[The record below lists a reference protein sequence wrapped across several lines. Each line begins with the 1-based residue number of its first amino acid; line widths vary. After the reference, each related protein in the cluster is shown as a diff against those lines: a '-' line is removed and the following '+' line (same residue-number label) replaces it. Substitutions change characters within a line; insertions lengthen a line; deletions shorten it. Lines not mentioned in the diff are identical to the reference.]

1 MEANNELMVSENR
14 DLNSRD
20 RMHGRYGGRFP
31 WHECSANFDYT
42 TKSSMIVPGER
53 RSEDMEH
60 IPENQADKRSPDTEK
75 SLEALEQFTL
85 PLVEHF
91 IKALKNE
98 DKWVRYL
105 AAESLGNMG
114 DLRAIA
120 HLNLLQSDEDPD
132 LRFVSDRSLDKI
144 VRLRQTLADSGKK
157 GCETC
162 LIRYIAEE
170 VLVQRDRTRP

>member
-1 MEANNELMVSENR
+1 
-14 DLNSRD
+14 
-20 RMHGRYGGRFP
+20 
-31 WHECSANFDYT
+31 
-42 TKSSMIVPGER
+42 MIVPGWG

-60 IPENQADKRSPDTEK
+60 IPDNHVYKHSPDTEK

-85 PLVEHF
+85 PIVEHF

-105 AAESLGNMG
+105 AAEALGNMG
-114 DLRAIA
+114 DQRAIA
-120 HLNLLQSDEDPD
+120 HLNLLQSDEDPY
-132 LRFVSDRSLDKI
+132 LRFVSAQSLDKI
-144 VRLRQTLADSGKK
+144 VRLRQTLTDIGKT

-170 VLVQRDRTRP
+170 VLVQRDRTGSG